1 MTIEIRNITKIY
13 KMGSEIVRA
22 LDGVSLSVAKGE
34 FVAIMGSSGSGK
46 STLMNIL
53 GCLDQPTS
61 GSYFLTGKDVS
72 RMGQTDLAKIRN
84 EAIGFVFQS
93 FELLNRQTALKN
105 VTMPLL
111 YSLRWWGANKR
122 ARAALERVGLGS
134 RLHHRPNQLSG
145 GQRQRVAIA
154 RGLVNEPSMLL
165 ADEPTGNLDSK
176 TAEDVLALFRELHRQ
191 GQTIVL
197 VTHEEDVARHA
208 ERVIRLRD
216 GKIFSD
222 FPTKDDPIHGEYLR
236 RMMDDALYQAKENGV
251 SPPANPPAA
260 STPAPEQA
268 PAPEPTPAAS
278 ATT

>member
-13 KMGSEIVRA
+13 KMGSETVRA
-22 LDGVSLSVAKGE
+22 LDGVSLSVARGE
-34 FVAIMGSSGSGK
+34 FVAIMGASGSGK

-111 YSLRWWGANKR
+111 YSPRWWGANKR
-122 ARAALERVGLGS
+122 ARIALERVGLGS

-176 TAEDVLALFRELHRQ
+176 TAEDVLALFCELHRQ

-208 ERVIRLRD
+208 QRVIRLRD

-236 RMMDDALYQAKENGV
+236 RMMDDALYHAKDNGV
-251 SPPANPPAA
+251 APVANPQAASPPAPAF
-260 STPAPEQA
+260 
-268 PAPEPTPAAS
+268 EPSPAAS
-278 ATT
+278 ATS